1 MMSQRAIVRHLTGGS
16 GTLLAEA
23 LAQRLAV
30 FGAFRPVIG
39 APTHIALEVEAA
51 EAVVARAAE
60 GVPKGPAFA
69 EALAARLRRGGVAI
83 DWRPAPPK
91 AAVDLRRLAWERGC
105 SSVDVMRAD
114 PSLVSEMEIGS
125 WFAARWRA
133 RLARR
138 LTHRSPRFAY
148 RIGRTTP
155 LGFAAAADAAFWA
168 GVRSRAT
175 PNEWRRLTSSSYV
188 LLLYH
193 RFAGEGDPKQD
204 AIDVDPRR
212 FARQITALRLLGF
225 HHLSPEELLAFHSDP
240 NATLARR
247 SFAVTVDDAFRDS
260 HAPLAK
266 IATRR
271 PQLFVP
277 TSEIGR
283 SAFWAGGEDIMNWD
297 EIRAIARLGVAVGP
311 HARHHRP
318 LTGLEPVALVEEV
331 AGSGADLASAVPDAI
346 PIFAYPHGRYDERVR
361 SATVDAGYAAAYSTG
376 KGRNG
381 AGTDVYGLRRV
392 SVHASD
398 SLVALLWK
406 AMTGESPPRLL
417 GLRRSRKGAR
427 RR

>member
-1 MMSQRAIVRHLTGGS
+1 MSERAIVRRLSGGS
-16 GTLLAEA
+16 DTLLAEA
-23 LAQRLAV
+23 LAQRSAV
-30 FGAFRPVIG
+30 FGALSPVIG
-39 APTHIALEVEAA
+39 APIHIALEVEA
-51 EAVVARAAE
+51 EETVVARAAE
-60 GVPKGPAFA
+60 GVPKGAAFA
-69 EALAARLRRGGVAI
+69 EALAARLRRAGVAV
-83 DWRPAPPK
+83 DWRPSPPQTSL
-91 AAVDLRRLAWERGC
+91 DLRRLAWERGR

-133 RLARR
+133 RLLRR
-138 LTHRSPRFAY
+138 FAHRSPRFAA
-148 RIGRTTP
+148 RMGRTTP
-155 LGFAAAADAAFWA
+155 LGLAAAADAAFWA

-175 PNEWRRLTSSSYV
+175 PKEWTRLTGSSYV

-193 RFAGEGDPKQD
+193 RFGGDGDPKQE
-204 AIDVDPRR
+204 AIDVDPRQ
-212 FARQITALRLLGF
+212 FARQIAALRLLDF

-247 SFAVTVDDAFRDS
+247 SFAITVDDAFRDS
-260 HAPLAK
+260 NRPLAK

-277 TSEIGR
+277 TSEIGGR
-283 SAFWAGGEDIMNWD
+283 AFWAGGEEIMTWD
-297 EIRAIARLGVAVGP
+297 EVRAIARLGVAVGP
-311 HARHHRP
+311 HARHHQP
-318 LTGLEPVALVEEV
+318 LTGLESTVLVEEV
-331 AGSGADLASAVPDAI
+331 AGSRADLASAVPGGI

-398 SLVALLWK
+398 SLVGVLWK
-406 AMTGESPPRLL
+406 ALTGESPPRLL
-417 GLRRSRKGAR
+417 ELRWRRKGAR